1 MKYLLDT
8 NVCIKYLNGDSD
20 NIRKELENR
29 KPDNIAL
36 CSVVKSELIYG
47 VLKSSNKEKNLSRL
61 NTFFAPFIS
70 LSFDDNC
77 AVVYSEI
84 RSTLEK
90 SGNIIGPYDMQ
101 IAAIALYHNMI
112 LVTHNTKEFS
122 RITNILLE
130 DWE

>member
-47 VLKSSNKEKNLSRL
+47 VLKSSNKEKNFIRL
-61 NTFFAPFIS
+61 NTFFAPFVARHRRWP
-70 LSFDDNC
+70 N
-77 AVVYSEI
+77 
-84 RSTLEK
+84 
-90 SGNIIGPYDMQ
+90 
-101 IAAIALYHNMI
+101 
-112 LVTHNTKEFS
+112 
-122 RITNILLE
+122 
-130 DWE
+130 

>member
-20 NIRKELENR
+20 NIRKELKNR
-29 KPDNIAL
+29 KPENIAL

-70 LSFDDNC
+70 LPFDDSC
-77 AVVYSEI
+77 AVVYGEI

-101 IAAIALYHNMI
+101 IASIALYHNMI

-122 RITNILLE
+122 RITNLLLE